1 MKPPG
6 NACVALVAACLL
18 GGCGRHEELPP
29 GEQLIGV
36 WAGTPVLTSVES
48 ANTCIARNYA
58 RWGHPSNPLFLSVER
73 HVNSPSLSSRYH
85 PDVLHVDVIDFFGQ
99 AGLPGTVCPYSGNV
113 TGTSFA
119 FTTENS
125 GTCRGATRIDEC
137 GPTGHFQFTRGVIDG
152 SLEGSTIHGKM
163 VETWNTQDAA
173 HTPITV
179 TSTFSFAFIG
189 REPMASAGRP
199 GEQRPR

>member
-6 NACVALVAACLL
+6 NACFALVAACLL
-18 GGCGRHEELPP
+18 GGCGAHEDLPP
-29 GEQLIGV
+29 TDQLIGV

-58 RWGHPSNPLFLSVER
+58 RWGHPPNPLFLSVER
-73 HVNSPSLSSRYH
+73 HVNSPSLSSSGH
-85 PDVLHVDVIDFFGQ
+85 PDVLHGDVIDFFGQ
-99 AGLPGTVCPYSGNV
+99 PGVTGTVCPYSGNV

-119 FTTENS
+119 FTTEN
-125 GTCRGATRIDEC
+125 RGACGGGTGIDEC
-137 GPTGHFQFTRGVIDG
+137 GPTGHFGFTRAVIEG
-152 SLEGSTIHGKM
+152 SLEGRTIHGTM
-163 VETWNTQDAA
+163 VETWNTQDEAG
-173 HTPITV
+173 TPITV

-199 GEQRPR
+199 GEQRFR